1 MNASDALRGIVQSA
15 TPRLE
20 RLAGAEVTGRP
31 APGKWSKTEI
41 LGHLIDSAAN
51 NHHRFVR
58 AQLVDEL
65 DFPSYE
71 QDRWVELQDYAGADW
86 REQLT
91 LWRAYNLHLARVIE
105 RIPEAALHRRCRL
118 GAEGVMTLGEI
129 VQGYLIHLRHHLG
142 QLVPD
147 LEASAE
153 DYRVLRADLES
164 PDKAALAYR
173 DFVRAA
179 VRRCVLEWKTFRPDD
194 VRAMAVEAGI
204 PEADWQGVVDYVGNE
219 IRGLHEGN
227 AIRYRLRPED
237 LAGLTLS

>member
-1 MNASDALRGIVQSA
+1 MNASELRSIVESV

-20 RLAGAEVTGRP
+20 RLAGAEVTDRP

-71 QDRWVELQDYAGADW
+71 QDRWVERQDYASADW

-91 LWRAYNLHLARVIE
+91 LWRTYNLHLARVLE
-105 RIPEAALHRRCRL
+105 RIPDAALAKQCRI

-129 VQGYLIHLRHHLG
+129 VDGYLIHLRHHLG
-142 QLVPD
+142 QLLPD
-147 LEASAE
+147 SGEQS
-153 DYRVLRADLES
+153 
-164 PDKAALAYR
+164 R
-173 DFVRAA
+173 DNVRH
-179 VRRCVLEWKTFRPDD
+179 R
-194 VRAMAVEAGI
+194 
-204 PEADWQGVVDYVGNE
+204 
-219 IRGLHEGN
+219 
-227 AIRYRLRPED
+227 
-237 LAGLTLS
+237 